1 MNTIEKYNLTKQEVL
16 QIVWEFYCG
25 VPYSGLCPDIF
36 LDEDGS
42 ELDEW
47 VEKKNEE
54 LSKQKIKEFKK
65 IYG

>member
-25 VPYSGLCPDIF
+25 VPYSGFCPDIF
-36 LDEDGS
+36 LDEDGH

-47 VEKKNEE
+47 VENKMLE
-54 LSKQKIKEFKK
+54 LSKNKTIQIKF
-65 IYG
+65 YD